1 MLISTQRHIN
11 QDIVD
16 NNIASS
22 DFEVLVSPEFELDG
36 QTCQL
41 ILDGHHAYHAA
52 ITSGN
57 SPEFVVA
64 DSSDNDSI
72 CLLNDGDTDSFLDAN
87 YIDSPIYNIETGE
100 DLF

>member
-1 MLISTQRHIN
+1 MLVSTQRHID

-16 NNIASS
+16 NNIANN
-22 DFEVLVSPEFELDG
+22 DFEVTLSPEFELDG

-57 SPEFVVA
+57 TPEFVIA
-64 DSSDNDSI
+64 TSTDSDNV
-72 CLLNDGDTDSFLDAN
+72 CLLNDGDIDAFLNAT

-100 DLF
+100 EIF